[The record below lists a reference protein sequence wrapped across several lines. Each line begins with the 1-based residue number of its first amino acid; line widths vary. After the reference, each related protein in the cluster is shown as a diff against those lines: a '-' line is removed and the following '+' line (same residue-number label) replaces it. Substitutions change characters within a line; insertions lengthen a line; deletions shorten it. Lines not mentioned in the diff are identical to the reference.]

1 MARKKPVDDDRD
13 VQVALTDWVKNDV
26 HMGTPTMVLLPA
38 ANYLFRVLKG
48 EHKITLPRK
57 GVYEKLD
64 PKMYSKE
71 DGEFSLFDRKN
82 NVIYMPAIS
91 KVLFATKQ
99 YPKLNSNQ
107 LFAPIALVFRKD
119 EVDIIGQI
127 VEMLEPTDLNSSA
140 NV

>member
-1 MARKKPVDDDRD
+1 MAKKKLVDDDRD

-38 ANYLFRVLKG
+38 ANYLFRILKG
-48 EHKITLPRK
+48 EHKITVPRK
-57 GVYEKLD
+57 GVYEELD
-64 PKMYSKE
+64 PKLYSKT
-71 DGEFSLFDRKN
+71 DGEFSLFDNKN
-82 NVIYMPAIS
+82 NVMYMPAIS

-99 YPKLNSNQ
+99 YPKLDSNQ

-119 EVDIIGQI
+119 EVDIIGQV